1 MAQNDVKEAWARAP
15 RWSKTCLGAAGR
27 ASARG
32 PDTRAGVPEGPLKAC
47 RAPEAPRGAGGW
59 ALGSSARPA
68 RPGAAGLPGESGGL
82 HLLDELHL
90 LTPRPFCR
98 RPRRWAPAR
107 SEPGA
112 QIKGRVQGPLQVPG
126 GLRGVQGFPPLFL
139 GRLVPLLVPEEAG
152 RRRGSACSGEAF
164 WLHLHRLSR
173 SGPRSGATS
182 WRRKEERERGII
194 TGKEKCFFLNV
205 FLQPE
210 ESGVPQIFG
219 TSKRITITG
228 SQAYVKYF
236 CLDMSQVQS
245 TLPCIANSSK
255 EPGESRNP
263 GHTFMGLASPIFAQ
277 LHDSLKN
284 EHSLLTFGF

>member
-1 MAQNDVKEAWARAP
+1 MWVHVSLFLDSFSTSGKKLYCFHLVQAWARAP

-59 ALGSSARPA
+59 ALGSGARPA

-139 GRLVPLLVPEEAG
+139 GRLVPLPVPEEAG

-182 WRRKEERERGII
+182 WRRKEERERG
-194 TGKEKCFFLNV
+194 GC
-205 FLQPE
+205 
-210 ESGVPQIFG
+210 
-219 TSKRITITG
+219 
-228 SQAYVKYF
+228 
-236 CLDMSQVQS
+236 
-245 TLPCIANSSK
+245 
-255 EPGESRNP
+255 
-263 GHTFMGLASPIFAQ
+263 ASPRVRVDQAVGGWAAAPRGEAFRPARGLVLDQ
-277 LHDSLKN
+277 L
-284 EHSLLTFGF
+284 